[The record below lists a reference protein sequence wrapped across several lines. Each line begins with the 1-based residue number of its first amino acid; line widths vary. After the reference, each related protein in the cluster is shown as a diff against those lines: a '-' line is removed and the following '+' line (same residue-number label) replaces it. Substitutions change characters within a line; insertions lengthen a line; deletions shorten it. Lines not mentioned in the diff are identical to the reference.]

1 VHIRVVLTVNSLLR
15 SLWLLIRYYG
25 NLALIRK
32 EKEIILKFFIITGI
46 VEGVMHSAF
55 YSNVTDV

>member
-25 NLALIRK
+25 NLALICK